1 MMNKKSLIINFY
13 KKNPFSIV
21 NLWKKKM
28 MIFASI
34 ATQVSD
40 VEE

>member
-1 MMNKKSLIINFY
+1 MMNKKSLKIY
-13 KKNPFSIV
+13 KNPISIV
-21 NLWKKKM
+21 NSWKKK